1 MSAEVGYRL
10 HRLARSLRPYDSLI
24 ADGDIEAAVY
34 RTLIEHKSGPHPVRQ
49 VLGRVS
55 IAANIIKTARY
66 PIEQCRFRVG
76 PISLVP
82 NYSSGIDFIPDQHTI
97 DLLGYEPDSSQALA
111 LHLGKSSLAE
121 MDEALPQ
128 LAELVKED
136 EIEDLLPVILAVSYD
151 PLMAVPLRKGMR
163 EVEISLS
170 DAAQRRFAYTADAVN
185 ATRPHA
191 KPIPL
196 NVRGAIVT
204 TREFTDHYSKA

>member
-10 HRLARSLRPYDSLI
+10 HRLARSMRPYDSLI
-24 ADGDIEAAVY
+24 TEGDIEAAVY
-34 RTLIEHKSGPHPVRQ
+34 RSLIENKSGPNPARQ

-66 PIEQCRFRVG
+66 PIEQCRFRAG
-76 PISLVP
+76 PLSLVP
-82 NYSSGIDFIPDQHTI
+82 NYSSGIDFIPDQQTT

-111 LHLGKSSLAE
+111 IHLGKSSLTE
-121 MDEALPQ
+121 MEEALPQ

-136 EIEDLLPVILAVSYD
+136 EIEELLPVILAVSYD
-151 PLMAVPLRKGMR
+151 PLMAIPLRKGMR
-163 EVEISLS
+163 EVEISMS
-170 DAAQRRFAYTADAVN
+170 DAAERRFQFTADAVN

-204 TREFTDHYSKA
+204 TREFTDHYSRV